1 MIIHNIDMATR
12 KPLAWIGSSKK
23 NYKAFPDDVQ
33 DVMGFALDT
42 AQCGLMPQI
51 AKPFSGLGSGVFE
64 LLDDYRTDTY
74 RAIYTVRFAE
84 IVYVLHAF
92 QKKSKKG
99 ITTPKKDVELI
110 RRRLRDA
117 QNHYAM
123 NFASEK

>member
-1 MIIHNIDMATR
+1 
-12 KPLAWIGSSKK
+12 
-23 NYKAFPDDVQ
+23 
-33 DVMGFALDT
+33 MGFALDT